1 MKSRLL
7 KQLFRGYRKISYRME
22 KLREVHD
29 IQRQVP
35 PRALQA
41 GVYVWHPKKRGPQ
54 IASDSPNLTFTSPF
68 AFFSYALNGAYV
80 SSSTANIN

>member
-41 GVYVWHPKKRGPQ
+41 GVYVGDRPSGILKKGDLKSLPTVQ
-54 IASDSPNLTFTSPF
+54 T
-68 AFFSYALNGAYV
+68 
-80 SSSTANIN
+80 